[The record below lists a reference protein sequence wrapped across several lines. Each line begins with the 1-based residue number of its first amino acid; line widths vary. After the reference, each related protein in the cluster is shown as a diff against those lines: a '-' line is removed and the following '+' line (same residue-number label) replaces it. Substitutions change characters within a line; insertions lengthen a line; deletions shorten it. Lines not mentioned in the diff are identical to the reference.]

1 MILKFSHF
9 YYLGTDYLLSKHIYF
24 LLFTTKEVESVYFP
38 NRISSEGKEPVVIQY
53 LSYEFAMLLY
63 MKLYLSTLLKQS
75 NMFAE

>member
-24 LLFTTKEVESVYFP
+24 LLFTKSESVYFP
-38 NRISSEGKEPVVIQY
+38 NRISSEGKEAVVIQY

-63 MKLYLSTLLKQS
+63 MKLYVSTLLKQS